1 MKKSILL
8 IVFISL
14 SNVLISQVYEVG
26 VFVGG
31 SNYVGDIGRTN
42 YIYPNEIAGAAFFKY
57 NWNPKMAIRAT
68 YSFLPISGNDL
79 DADTDFKRDRGLSFT
94 NTIHE
99 FALGLEYNFYE
110 YDLSSPEKT
119 WTPYILVEIAGFNYQ
134 KVVAEPR
141 LGDFVFE
148 TENSLAIPFGFG
160 LKSKLIGNFAFAIEA
175 KFRYTFVDD
184 IDYTSPS
191 IPRLDFGN
199 NNNDWYMFTGVS
211 LTYTFGR
218 PACYTKGL

>member
-1 MKKSILL
+1 MLEILVEQITYTQMKL
-8 IVFISL
+8 
-14 SNVLISQVYEVG
+14 QVPH
-26 VFVGG
+26 FL
-31 SNYVGDIGRTN
+31 NT
-42 YIYPNEIAGAAFFKY
+42 
-57 NWNPKMAIRAT
+57 IRAT

-79 DADTDFKRDRGLSFT
+79 DADTDFKRDRGLSST

-134 KVVAEPR
+134 KVLAEPR
-141 LGDFVFE
+141 PGDFVFE